1 MRLDSGGFERC
12 CAGRMGVGESQREGI
27 GRGEVGRCLEKER
40 WSRGSGDQLAVMR
53 WASATY
59 SQISEID

>member
-1 MRLDSGGFERC
+1 
-12 CAGRMGVGESQREGI
+12 MGVGESRREGI
-27 GRGEVGRCLEKER
+27 GRDEVGRLEKER

-59 SQISEID
+59 SRISEID